1 MTRAAALYSSCEIC
15 ADADANAAQLQALV
29 DVLQSESVADGWSGV
44 KVVEFSNDGRFACVG
59 IEPGPSPLTLDYL
72 RRLKEAGKET
82 EAKPAAP
89 VLVAQEGRLL

>member
-15 ADADANAAQLQALV
+15 DDADANAAQLQALV
-29 DVLQSESVADGWSGV
+29 DLLQAESVADGWPGV

-82 EAKPAAP
+82 ETKPAPP
-89 VLVAQEGRLL
+89 VLVAEDGRLL